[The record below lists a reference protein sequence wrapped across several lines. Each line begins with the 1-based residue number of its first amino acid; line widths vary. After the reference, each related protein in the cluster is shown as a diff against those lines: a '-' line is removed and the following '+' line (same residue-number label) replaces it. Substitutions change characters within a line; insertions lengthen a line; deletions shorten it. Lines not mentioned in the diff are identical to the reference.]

1 MSTAGG
7 LAAKQS
13 GVPNLAS
20 TRSVAVVTGGACGIG
35 RACVERFARS
45 GSAVLFTDRSEIDGV
60 ETAQALT
67 EQGFSVAFLAGDV
80 SDATHCTLAIEIA
93 VRQFERVDM
102 LVANAGIQLEGRLLE
117 ATAADWQRVLGV
129 NLMGVVNIC
138 KAAIPIMLAQGTGSI
153 VVVSSLNAL
162 RGFPGMAAYDA
173 SKAAV
178 LAVARD
184 IAVEYG
190 GSIRAN
196 AVCPGAT
203 LTDYHSRRAA
213 ARGVSL
219 DELRLSTRGYGLVG
233 RAAEP
238 AEIAAVIAFLA
249 GPDASF
255 VTGQVIVADGGYS
268 AIGARP

>member
-1 MSTAGG
+1 
-7 LAAKQS
+7 LADI
-13 GVPNLAS
+13 
-20 TRSVAVVTGGACGIG
+20 RSVAVVTGGACGIG
-35 RACVERFARS
+35 RACVERFVRS
-45 GSAVLFTDRSEIDGV
+45 GSAVLFTDRAEVDGV
-60 ETAQALT
+60 ETARVLT
-67 EQGFSVAFLAGDV
+67 GQGFDVAFLAGDV
-80 SDATHCTLAIEIA
+80 SDPQHCAQAIEAA
-93 VRQFERVDM
+93 VRRFGRVDM
-102 LVANAGIQLEGRLLE
+102 LVANAGIQLEGGLLE
-117 ATAADWQRVLGV
+117 STAADWQRVITV
-129 NLMGVVNIC
+129 NLFGVVNIC
-138 KAAIPIMLAQGTGSI
+138 KAAIPAMLAQGTGSI

-162 RGFPGMAAYDA
+162 RGFSGMAAYDA

-190 GSIRAN
+190 GTIRAN

-213 ARGVSL
+213 ARGVSH

-268 AIGARP
+268 SIGARP

>member
-1 MSTAGG
+1 M
-7 LAAKQS
+7 QS
-13 GVPNLAS
+13 NP
-20 TRSVAVVTGGACGIG
+20 SVAVVTGGACGIG

-45 GSAVLFTDRSEIDGV
+45 GSAVLFTDRSEVDGLDA
-60 ETAQALT
+60 TRALS
-67 EQGFSVAFLAGDV
+67 EQGSRVSFLAGDV
-80 SDATHCTLAIEIA
+80 SDPTHCQQAIDTA
-93 VRQFERVDM
+93 VSQFARVDM
-102 LVANAGIQLEGRLLE
+102 LVANAGVQLQGSLLE
-117 ATAADWQRVLGV
+117 ATSADWERVMSV

-138 KAAIPIMLAQGTGSI
+138 KAAIPVMLAQGAGSI

-178 LAVARD
+178 IAVARD

-190 GSIRAN
+190 GRIRSN

-203 LTDYHSRRAA
+203 LTDHHARLAA

-219 DELRLSTRGYGLVG
+219 DELRRSTKGYGLVG

-238 AEIAAVIAFLA
+238 MEIAAVICFLA

-255 VTGQVIVADGGYS
+255 VTGQVIVADGGFS
-268 AIGARP
+268 AIGSRP

>member
-1 MSTAGG
+1 MTDI
-7 LAAKQS
+7 
-13 GVPNLAS
+13 
-20 TRSVAVVTGGACGIG
+20 RSVAVVTGGACGIG
-35 RACVERFARS
+35 RACVDRFLRS
-45 GSAVLFTDRSEIDGV
+45 GSAVLFTDRSEADGHEALRV
-60 ETAQALT
+60 LT
-67 EQGFSVAFLAGDV
+67 EQGFSVAFVAGDV
-80 SDATHCTLAIEIA
+80 SDADHCAQAIDA
-93 VRQFERVDM
+93 ALHRFERVDM
-102 LVANAGIQLEGRLLE
+102 VIANAGTQLAGRLLE
-117 ATAADWQRVLGV
+117 STAADWRQAISV

-138 KAAIPIMLAQGTGSI
+138 KAAIPVMLTQGTGSI
-153 VVVSSLNAL
+153 VAVSSLNAL

-178 LAVARD
+178 LAVIRD

-219 DELRLSTRGYGLVG
+219 EDLRRSTQGYGLVG

-238 AEIAAVIAFLA
+238 SEIAAVIAFLA

-255 VTGQVIVADGGYS
+255 VTGQVIAVDGGYS
-268 AIGARP
+268 VIGARP

>member
-1 MSTAGG
+1 MMQGNS
-7 LAAKQS
+7 
-13 GVPNLAS
+13 P
-20 TRSVAVVTGGACGIG
+20 VAVVTGGACGIG
-35 RACVERFARS
+35 RACVERFTRG
-45 GSAVLFTDRSEIDGV
+45 GSAVLFTDRSEVDGL
-60 ETAQALT
+60 ETARELREPGARVS
-67 EQGFSVAFLAGDV
+67 FVAGDV
-80 SDATHCTLAIEIA
+80 SDPAHCQQAIDTA
-93 VRQFERVDM
+93 VSQFARVDM
-102 LVANAGIQLEGRLLE
+102 LVANAGVQLQGGLLE
-117 ATAADWQRVLGV
+117 STSADWERVMSV

-138 KAAIPIMLAQGTGSI
+138 KAAIPVMLAQGAGSI

-190 GSIRAN
+190 GRIRAN

-203 LTDYHSRRAA
+203 LTDYHARRAA

-219 DELRLSTRGYGLVG
+219 DELRRSTSGYGLVG

-238 AEIAAVIAFLA
+238 MEIAAVICFLA

>member
-1 MSTAGG
+1 V
-7 LAAKQS
+7 QS
-13 GVPNLAS
+13 S
-20 TRSVAVVTGGACGIG
+20 RSVAVVTGGACGIG
-35 RACVERFARS
+35 RACVERFTRG
-45 GSAVLFTDRSEIDGV
+45 GSAVLFTDRSEVDGL
-60 ETAQALT
+60 ETARIFR
-67 EQGFSVAFLAGDV
+67 EQGAAVSFLAGDV
-80 SDATHCTLAIEIA
+80 GDLTHCQQAIETA
-93 VRQFERVDM
+93 VAQFDM
-102 LVANAGIQLEGRLLE
+102 PVANAGIQLQGGLLE
-117 ATAADWQRVLGV
+117 SSAADWEHVLRV

-138 KAAIPIMLAQGTGSI
+138 KAAIPVMLAQGAGSI

-178 LAVARD
+178 IAVARD

-190 GSIRAN
+190 GRIRAN

-203 LTDYHSRRAA
+203 LTDYHARRAA
-213 ARGVSL
+213 ERGVSL
-219 DELRLSTRGYGLVG
+219 DELRRSTSGYGLVG

-238 AEIAAVIAFLA
+238 KEIAAVIGFLA

-268 AIGARP
+268 AIGAR

>member
-1 MSTAGG
+1 M
-7 LAAKQS
+7 
-13 GVPNLAS
+13 PNA
-20 TRSVAVVTGGACGIG
+20 RSVAVVTGGACGIG
-35 RACVERFARS
+35 RACVERFART
-45 GSAVLFTDRSEIDGV
+45 GSAVLFTDRSEADGSR
-60 ETAQALT
+60 TARILT
-67 EQGFSVAFLAGDV
+67 DQGLAVAFLAGDV
-80 SDATHCTLAIEIA
+80 SDASHCEAAVGSA
-93 VRQFERVDM
+93 VRHFGRIDM
-102 LVANAGIQLEGRLLE
+102 LVANAGIQTAGSLLD
-117 ATAADWQRVLGV
+117 ATDETWGQVLGV
-129 NLMGVVNIC
+129 NLMGVVHVC
-138 KAAIPIMLAQGTGSI
+138 KAALPVMLHQGAGSI

-162 RGFPGMAAYDA
+162 RGFPAMAAYDA

-190 GSIRAN
+190 PAVRAN

-203 LTDYHSRRAA
+203 LTDYHVRRAA
-213 ARGVSL
+213 ARGVGI
-219 DELRLSTRGYGLVG
+219 DELRAGTRGYGLVG

-255 VTGQVIVADGGYS
+255 ITGQVVVADGGYS

>member
-1 MSTAGG
+1 M
-7 LAAKQS
+7 
-13 GVPNLAS
+13 PNVCK
-20 TRSVAVVTGGACGIG
+20 VAVVTGGACGIG

-45 GSAVLFTDRSEIDGV
+45 GTAVLFTDRSEADGR
-60 ETAQALT
+60 ETARDLAD
-67 EQGFSVAFLAGDV
+67 QGLAVAFLAGDV
-80 SDATHCTLAIEIA
+80 SEGSHCEEAIAAT
-93 VRQFERVDM
+93 VRHFGRVDM
-102 LVANAGIQLEGRLLE
+102 LVANAGIQTAGSLTE
-117 ATAADWQRVLGV
+117 ATDEQWRQVVGV
-129 NLMGVVNIC
+129 NLMGVVHIC
-138 KAAIPIMLAQGTGSI
+138 KAAVPIMLAQGAGSI

-178 LAVARD
+178 LAVVRD

-190 GSIRAN
+190 AAVRAN

-203 LTDYHSRRAA
+203 LTDYHIRRAA
-213 ARGVSL
+213 ARGVGI
-219 DELRLSTRGYGLVG
+219 DELRASTRGYGLVG

-255 VTGQVIVADGGYS
+255 ITGQVIVADGGFS
-268 AIGARP
+268 VIGARP

>member
-1 MSTAGG
+1 VT
-7 LAAKQS
+7 LQS
-13 GVPNLAS
+13 NQ
-20 TRSVAVVTGGACGIG
+20 SVAVVTGGACGIG

-45 GSAVLFTDRSEIDGV
+45 GSAVLFTDRSEVDGI
-60 ETAQALT
+60 ETTRVLS
-67 EQGFSVAFLAGDV
+67 EQGSRVSFLAGDV
-80 SDATHCTLAIEIA
+80 SDPTHCQRAIDTA
-93 VRQFERVDM
+93 VAQFGRVDM
-102 LVANAGIQLEGRLLE
+102 MIANAGVQLQGSLLE
-117 ATAADWQRVLGV
+117 ATSSDWERVMSV

-138 KAAIPIMLAQGTGSI
+138 KAAIPVMLLQGAGSI

-178 LAVARD
+178 IAVARD

-190 GSIRAN
+190 GRIRAN

-203 LTDYHSRRAA
+203 LTDYHVRRAA

-219 DELRLSTRGYGLVG
+219 DELRDSTRGYGLVG

-238 AEIAAVIAFLA
+238 MEIAAVISFLA

-268 AIGARP
+268 AIGARQ

>member
-1 MSTAGG
+1 MQGD
-7 LAAKQS
+7 L
-13 GVPNLAS
+13 
-20 TRSVAVVTGGACGIG
+20 SVAVVTGGACGIG
-35 RACVERFARS
+35 RACVERFAGS
-45 GSAVLFTDRSEIDGV
+45 GSAVLFTDRSEVDGL
-60 ETAQALT
+60 ETARVLSEA
-67 EQGFSVAFLAGDV
+67 GSRVSFLAGDV
-80 SDATHCTLAIEIA
+80 SDGAHCQLAIDTA
-93 VRQFERVDM
+93 VARFGRVDM
-102 LVANAGIQLEGRLLE
+102 LVANAGVQLQGGLLE
-117 ATAADWQRVLGV
+117 TSSADWERVMSV

-138 KAAIPIMLAQGTGSI
+138 KAAIPVMLAQGAGSI

-203 LTDYHSRRAA
+203 LTDYHARRAA

-219 DELRLSTRGYGLVG
+219 DELRQSTRGYGLVG

-238 AEIAAVIAFLA
+238 AEIAAVITFLA

-268 AIGARP
+268 AIGARQ

>member
-1 MSTAGG
+1 MQG
-7 LAAKQS
+7 
-13 GVPNLAS
+13 N
-20 TRSVAVVTGGACGIG
+20 RSVAVVTGGACGIG
-35 RACVERFARS
+35 RACVERFTRG
-45 GSAVLFTDRSEIDGV
+45 GSAVLFTDRSEVDGL
-60 ETAQALT
+60 ETARMFR
-67 EQGFSVAFLAGDV
+67 EQGSPVSFLAGDV
-80 SDATHCTLAIEIA
+80 SDLEHCKQA
-93 VRQFERVDM
+93 VDTAVAQFGRVDM
-102 LVANAGIQLEGRLLE
+102 VVANAGIQPQGGLLQS
-117 ATAADWQRVLGV
+117 TGADWERVLSV

-138 KAAIPIMLAQGTGSI
+138 KAAIPVMLAQGAGSI

-178 LAVARD
+178 IAVARD

-190 GSIRAN
+190 GCIRAN

-203 LTDYHSRRAA
+203 LTDYHVRRAA
-213 ARGVSL
+213 QSGVSL
-219 DELRLSTRGYGLVG
+219 DELRRSTSGYGLVG

-238 AEIAAVIAFLA
+238 MEIAAVIGFLA

-268 AIGARP
+268 AIGARQ

>member
-1 MSTAGG
+1 MTQGNSTVAVEREVITQGH
-7 LAAKQS
+7 
-13 GVPNLAS
+13 S
-20 TRSVAVVTGGACGIG
+20 TVAVVTGGACGIG

-45 GSAVLFTDRSEIDGV
+45 GSAVLFTDRSEADGL
-60 ETAQALT
+60 ETARKFG
-67 EQGFSVAFLAGDV
+67 EQGARVSFLAGDV
-80 SDATHCTLAIEIA
+80 SDPAHCRQAIDTA
-93 VRQFERVDM
+93 VAQFARVDM
-102 LVANAGIQLEGRLLE
+102 LVANAGVQLQGGLLE
-117 ATAADWQRVLGV
+117 STSADWDRVMSV

-138 KAAIPIMLAQGTGSI
+138 KAAIPVMLAQGAGSI

-178 LAVARD
+178 IAVARD

-190 GSIRAN
+190 GCIRAN

-203 LTDYHSRRAA
+203 LTDYHARRAA

-219 DELRLSTRGYGLVG
+219 EELRQSTSGYGLVG

-238 AEIAAVIAFLA
+238 MEIAAVVGFLA

>member
-1 MSTAGG
+1 MVAREILSVTG
-7 LAAKQS
+7 
-13 GVPNLAS
+13 

-35 RACVERFARS
+35 RACVERFVRS
-45 GSAVLFTDRSEIDGV
+45 GSAVLFTDRSEEDGA
-60 ETAQALT
+60 ETARVLI
-67 EQGFSVAFLAGDV
+67 EQGFDVAFLAGDV
-80 SDATHCTLAIEIA
+80 SDARHCELAIEA
-93 VRQFERVDM
+93 TVREFQRVDM
-102 LVANAGIQLEGRLLE
+102 LVANAGIQPQGRLTE
-117 ATAADWQRVLGV
+117 TTDAEWQRVIGV
-129 NLMGVVNIC
+129 NLMGVVHIC
-138 KAAIPIMLAQGTGSI
+138 KAALPVMLAQGSGSI

-173 SKAAV
+173 TKAAV

-190 GSIRAN
+190 GYVRAN

-203 LTDYHSRRAA
+203 LTDFHARRAA

-219 DELRLSTRGYGLVG
+219 DELRESTRGYGLVG

-238 AEIAAVIAFLA
+238 DEIAAVIAFLA

-268 AIGARP
+268 AIGARA

>member
-1 MSTAGG
+1 M
-7 LAAKQS
+7 QS
-13 GVPNLAS
+13 DS
-20 TRSVAVVTGGACGIG
+20 SVAVVTGGACGIG
-35 RACVERFARS
+35 RACVERFTRD
-45 GSAVLFTDRSEIDGV
+45 GSAVLFTDRSETDGL
-60 ETAQALT
+60 ETARVLR
-67 EQGFSVAFLAGDV
+67 EQGSRVSFLAGDV
-80 SDATHCTLAIEIA
+80 SDLGHCQQAIDTA
-93 VRQFERVDM
+93 VGKFGRIDM
-102 LVANAGIQLEGRLLE
+102 VVANAGIQLSGGLLE
-117 ATAADWQRVLGV
+117 ATSADWERVLSI

-138 KAAIPIMLAQGTGSI
+138 KAAIPAMLAQGAGSI

-178 LAVARD
+178 IAVARD

-190 GSIRAN
+190 GRIRAN

-203 LTDYHSRRAA
+203 LTDYHARRAA
-213 ARGVSL
+213 ERGVSL
-219 DELRLSTRGYGLVG
+219 DELRRSTSGYGLVG

-238 AEIAAVIAFLA
+238 REIAAVICFLA

-255 VTGQVIVADGGYS
+255 VTGQAIVADGGYS